1 MVAKNLE
8 HNESLTTRSKTQ
20 PFDKSA
26 CVICQKPVGKLH
38 EVMFDST
45 GENML
50 SVSKKLEDK
59 SFFRG
64 LNSITHAEDA
74 VANDALY
81 HHLCW
86 NSAKRQAEL
95 KPYPIDNVIKTT
107 SDIELS
113 NFIESFF
120 NHDPKNKVL
129 DMNNENSI
137 YRKILLENGEELQQ
151 ALLDKKKHLK
161 TLITKNVSDIVFMK
175 SKTHNK
181 PEQIMTSSTPSA
193 VISDIWDS
201 TTTNNDIKSFAKPL
215 HPRSKHP

>member
-1 MVAKNLE
+1 M
-8 HNESLTTRSKTQ
+8 
-20 PFDKSA
+20 
-26 CVICQKPVGKLH
+26 
-38 EVMFDST
+38 
-45 GENML
+45 
-50 SVSKKLEDK
+50 EDK
-59 SFFRG
+59 SFFRR
-64 LNSITHAEDA
+64 LNFISHAEDA
-74 VANDALY
+74 VVKDVLY

-86 NSAKRQAEL
+86 NSAKLQAEP
-95 KPYPIDNVIKTT
+95 KSYPIDNVIKTT
-107 SDIELS
+107 SDIELL

-129 DMNNENSI
+129 DINNENSI

-151 ALLDKKKHLK
+151 ASLDKKKHLK